1 MVAGG
6 PDRVHDGR
14 TSVPRARRTSRT
26 PLAGA
31 GLPVD
36 RRQRASRAA
45 TLAPMTDDPRHD
57 DEHSQPEYETPRWT
71 EPATYRRRDGWG
83 FLPWLIGAAVVLVL
97 ALAGGLGAAYLVA
110 QIQAAPTPRTA
121 LPPPT
126 PSPAATSTLAPTAPP
141 TDDAASPTAEPEPTD
156 GPATPDVE
164 ATPREH
170 VVARGESISL
180 IALEYGVTI
189 EEIVALNELEN
200 PDVIVPGQR
209 LLIPPP

>member
-1 MVAGG
+1 MRPENA
-6 PDRVHDGR
+6 
-14 TSVPRARRTSRT
+14 
-26 PLAGA
+26 
-31 GLPVD
+31 
-36 RRQRASRAA
+36 AA
-45 TLAPMTDDPRHD
+45 TLAPMTDDQRHD
-57 DEHSQPEYETPRWT
+57 DEPSPPDHQAPRWT

-83 FLPWLIGAAVVLVL
+83 FVPWLIGAAIVLVL

-110 QIQAAPTPRTA
+110 QMQAAPTPRTA
-121 LPPPT
+121 LPLPT
-126 PSPAATSTLAPTAPP
+126 PAATSTLAPTAEA
-141 TDDAASPTAEPEPTD
+141 TGDAASPTAEPEPGPTD
-156 GPATPDVE
+156 DQASPDVD

-170 VVARGESISL
+170 IVARGESISL